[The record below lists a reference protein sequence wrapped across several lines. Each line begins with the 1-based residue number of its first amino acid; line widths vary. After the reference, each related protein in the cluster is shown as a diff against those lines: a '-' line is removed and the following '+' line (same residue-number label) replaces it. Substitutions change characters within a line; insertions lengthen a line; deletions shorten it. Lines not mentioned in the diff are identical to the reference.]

1 MAVLGAV
8 LAVALVIIHRTQTN
22 FSTKKVSEKK
32 HTFPTPFQ
40 ENTFVCYAFR
50 V

>member
-22 FSTKKVSEKK
+22 FSTKKVFEKNP
-32 HTFPTPFQ
+32 TFPTPFQ